1 MKLSIE
7 KIIENEDGTK
17 SIVLDYDDEM
27 KQLAIDSIA
36 HENPTEEE
44 ITSFLLFL
52 LTKELEK
59 KAE

>member
-7 KIIENEDGTK
+7 KIVENEDGTK

-27 KQLAIDSIA
+27 KQLAIDNIA
-36 HENPTEEE
+36 NENPTEEE